1 MMPLRVD
8 LALALIRIMTG
19 LVFTLHGSQKVLGAF
34 GGPGLQGFANW
45 ISSLGIPGAFG
56 YLAAIFEFVGGIL
69 LLFGIAS
76 RLGALMVIPVMLGA
90 IYLVHLKHG
99 FFVQNNG
106 YEYPL
111 TLLVLAIAIFL
122 GGSGSLAFTRIFE

>member
-1 MMPLRVD
+1 MHLRAD

-34 GGPGLQGFANW
+34 GGPGLQAFASW
-45 ISSLGIPGAFG
+45 IASLGVPGILGYAAAFC
-56 YLAAIFEFVGGIL
+56 EFVGGLML
-69 LLFGIAS
+69 LLGVAS

-90 IYLVHLKHG
+90 IYLVHLKNG
-99 FFVQNNG
+99 FFAPDG

-111 TLLVLAIAIFL
+111 VLLVMALAVLI
-122 GGSGSLAFTRIFE
+122 GGSGSYGFTHIFE